1 MATKTTFTE
10 REQKWIEHSQRE
22 FNTYMKKW
30 LEDNR
35 IITFWTDFTK
45 CEMKHFSKII
55 LDVDDLYEEE
65 IEKCE
70 SPKNIKK
77 ATNDIKKLYQKLVE
91 ENKSDLSKLTD
102 LVIVFQR
109 KAQQHEGLDNGIYA
123 LVRVYNSLI
132 DETADYVAEH
142 IEEYDDKGIKQF
154 ESISEIGVR

>member
-10 REQKWIEHSQRE
+10 REQKLIESSQQE
-22 FNTYMKKW
+22 FNTYIKEWHKS
-30 LEDNR
+30 DR

-65 IEKCE
+65 IEECE

-77 ATNDIKKLYQKLVE
+77 ATTDLKKLYKKLLE
-91 ENKSDLSKLTD
+91 DNKTDLSKLTD
-102 LVIVFQR
+102 MVIVFLR

-123 LVRVYNSLI
+123 LVGVYDSLI
-132 DETADYVAEH
+132 DEIADYVADH
-142 IEEYDDKGIKQF
+142 IEEYDDKGIEQF
-154 ESISEIGVR
+154 ESISGFEVR